1 MKPVF
6 TVDGRAYNVTVPDGG
21 LKRSGKVLDGD
32 KAGRLQTGKMERDI
46 IGTYYNYTLQIETK
60 NLNVAEYD
68 ALFETLSAP
77 VDSHVITV
85 PYGQSTLTFDAYV
98 ANVDDELMR
107 VQEDR
112 NLWGK
117 FAFTFTAMEPQR
129 RPA

>member
-1 MKPVF
+1 MV
-6 TVDGRAYNVTVPDGG
+6 TMDGRQYRVRVKIKTLRRSFRIEEDDRSSMVKSGAYF
-21 LKRSGKVLDGD
+21 RS
-32 KAGRLQTGKMERDI
+32 I
-46 IGTYYNYTLQIETK
+46 IGTYYDYAME
-60 NLNVAEYD
+60 VEPDPAAPEEYD
-68 ALFETLSAP
+68 DFFEAISAP
-77 VDSHVITV
+77 VESHSITV